1 MANNTITTQLNNICQ
16 KMGWHPSYDV
26 IDKCKD
32 NDGDLWT
39 MRVTVRGQSWTGVS
53 CRNQKSGRLSA
64 ARLALPVVRGWVEC
78 GGEVDVKEEKDM
90 KMQIVVDHHGKRRVE
105 RGAAVVD
112 ESVGASNREG
122 VQENRRDAKKRVNDG
137 EREEKG
143 GEKRR

>member
-1 MANNTITTQLNNICQ
+1 MANTETTQLNNICQ

-64 ARLALPVVRGWVEC
+64 AQLALPVVRGWVEC

-90 KMQIVVDHHGKRRVE
+90 KMQILKTLTRTSSNTATG
-105 RGAAVVD
+105 
-112 ESVGASNREG
+112 SGASTYLIPFLT
-122 VQENRRDAKKRVNDG
+122 Q
-137 EREEKG
+137 
-143 GEKRR
+143 